1 MATLKPIRQR
11 GVKFAFNQHQLE
23 NYRDLLLV
31 LFQKEFKVRYKGKF
45 LGYLWSIAS
54 PLAFAMVYYIAFS
67 GIMRVAVEG
76 YPLILVSGLFPW
88 QWFQNS
94 VGSAPNLFVG
104 NASLI
109 KKLNFPRN
117 ILSLSTILN
126 HMVHFLLSLPVIL
139 IFMVI
144 YGKSPTLAW
153 LYGLPVMMVVQLFT
167 VYGLA
172 LVLATLNLFLRDIE
186 RLTQIVMTFVF
197 YFTPIIFTA
206 DMIPERFRPL
216 IPLNPAAPLM
226 INWRNLF
233 LHGYLDGHYLLI
245 SAGYAVAFFIIGTL
259 VYRKLSWKF
268 AEVL

>member
-1 MATLKPIRQR
+1 MTALKSIRQW
-11 GVKFAFNQHQLE
+11 GVKFAFSQHQLE
-23 NYRDLLLV
+23 NYRDLLFV

-153 LYGLPVMMVVQLFT
+153 LYGLPVMMVIQLFT
-167 VYGLA
+167 VYGLS

-206 DMIPERFRPL
+206 DMIPERYRPL
-216 IPLNPAAPLM
+216 IPVNPAAPLM

-233 LHGYLDGHYLLI
+233 LHGYLDGYYLLI
-245 SAGYAVAFFIIGTL
+245 SAGYAVAFLILGTL